1 MRHLKILPI
10 IAIALLAACKST
22 VPQSQ
27 SLLEEHISSAGEISS
42 SSDEIAKSKYANPKD
57 YEKRLYE
64 ASNQILKGVN
74 DMPFRDNYA
83 ARGASSCNAM
93 LDGDNLQLHVVTA
106 EKKGNFLMTIS
117 NGIASCQE
125 EYMDHNEKQLAKI
138 CNEIQ
143 RDTTK
148 SNVKCADNIITYIF
162 NKRFDDIDNNDL
174 LDQIN
179 YSICPD
185 LMRQFTLYLAYKIY
199 YDLEEKL
206 QRDWEHPSG
215 PCPCGVYIDALSC
228 DIQLNKETIK
238 LKTLTVYQKEE
249 IELTISKGNAIMQ
262 EYLKGFDNAEISK
275 ICSNYKSD
283 STKSHVECSDNII
296 THSLNYD
303 FNNIDIHYMNK
314 ELKMFC
320 DDFTSTAIT
329 PCNLNCKTW
338 SNETPS
344 PSLIDDDL

>member
-1 MRHLKILPI
+1 MKILKILPI
-10 IAIALLAACKST
+10 IIITLLAACRST
-22 VPQSQ
+22 VPQSE
-27 SLLEEHISSAGEISS
+27 SLLEERVSTAGEICSS
-42 SSDEIAKSKYANPKD
+42 SVTVPKSKYANSK
-57 YEKRLYE
+57 EKRLYE
-64 ASNQILKGVN
+64 ASNQIIKGVN

-83 ARGASSCNAM
+83 APGASSCNAM
-93 LDGDNLQLHVVTA
+93 LDGYNLQLHVVTA

-117 NGIASCQE
+117 NGITSCQE

-185 LMRQFTLYLAYKIY
+185 LMRQFTHYLAYKIY

-206 QRDWEHPSG
+206 QRDWEHPPG
-215 PCPCGVYIDALSC
+215 PCPCGVYRDALSC
-228 DIQLNKETIK
+228 DIQLNEETIK

-262 EYLKGFDNAEISK
+262 EYLKGFDNA
-275 ICSNYKSD
+275 
-283 STKSHVECSDNII
+283 
-296 THSLNYD
+296 
-303 FNNIDIHYMNK
+303 
-314 ELKMFC
+314 
-320 DDFTSTAIT
+320 
-329 PCNLNCKTW
+329 
-338 SNETPS
+338 
-344 PSLIDDDL
+344 

>member
-1 MRHLKILPI
+1 MRFLKILPI
-10 IAIALLAACKST
+10 ITIALLTACKST
-22 VPQSQ
+22 VPQTE
-27 SLLEEHISSAGEISS
+27 SLLEERVPMAGEISS
-42 SSDEIAKSKYANPKD
+42 SSDEIAKPKYANSK
-57 YEKRLYE
+57 EKRLYE
-64 ASNQILKGVN
+64 ASNQIIKGVN

-83 ARGASSCNAM
+83 APGASSCNAM

-117 NGIASCQE
+117 NGIASCKE
-125 EYMDHNEKQLAKI
+125 EYMDHNEKQLATI
-138 CNEIQ
+138 CNQTQ

-185 LMRQFTLYLAYKIY
+185 LTRQFTRYLAKKIY

-206 QRDWEHPSG
+206 QRDWEHPSCG
-215 PCPCGVYIDALSC
+215 GVYRDALSC
-228 DIQLNKETIK
+228 YIQLNEETIK

-314 ELKMFC
+314 ELKMIC
-320 DDFTSTAIT
+320 DEFTSTAIT
-329 PCNLNCKTW
+329 PCTLNCKPR

>member
-1 MRHLKILPI
+1 MKILKILPI
-10 IAIALLAACKST
+10 TAFSLLAACKST
-22 VPQSQ
+22 VPQSESQ
-27 SLLEEHISSAGEISS
+27 LEERVSTAGEICSS
-42 SSDEIAKSKYANPKD
+42 SVTVPKSKYANSK
-57 YEKRLYE
+57 EKRLYE
-64 ASNQILKGVN
+64 ASNQIIKGVN

-83 ARGASSCNAM
+83 APGASSCNAM
-93 LDGDNLQLHVVTA
+93 LDGYNLQLHVVTA

-148 SNVKCADNIITYIF
+148 SNVKCANNIITYIF

-174 LDQIN
+174 IDQIN

-185 LMRQFTLYLAYKIY
+185 LMRQFTHYLAYKIY

-206 QRDWEHPSG
+206 QRDWEHPPG
-215 PCPCGVYIDALSC
+215 PCPCGVYRDALSC
-228 DIQLNKETIK
+228 DIQLNEETIK

-314 ELKMFC
+314 KLKMIC
-320 DDFTSTAIT
+320 DEFTSTAIT
-329 PCNLNCKTW
+329 PCNSNCKPR
-338 SNETPS
+338 SNETPL
-344 PSLIDDDL
+344 PSLNDDL